1 MAGRPAALNG
11 CVDTDDHVS
20 PGEGGAPAPRGRR
33 GRAGRRF
40 ATGLAFIATGA
51 AVLSGLGWWSADAQA
66 RYADAATSYDEA
78 RDAYEDAAEEATSAR
93 RDADEA
99 VELAARYTAIDL
111 APAVDVAVADPLERA
126 AEELDGLDEPGA
138 SVDPVAPAVSDDS
151 GWPPALDEAG
161 ATLRVAAGQLDDRAD
176 TLEAYAGD
184 VAEATDRVE
193 TAGDELV
200 AAVAASRASVEAA
213 NPSARNADLL
223 AFRAAADAMATRVG
237 RWDAESVAQVE
248 SYVAAAALLAASNA
262 SEQQERAGGLDGQR
276 QDVEAFARSIA
287 GGVLLEFDWAPV
299 VNGYGGG
306 DSYGGWATVPGDVAP
321 QATISLSDS
330 IARDWATSAIPRA
343 VVVHEVGHAMSSKCR
358 ALFAPSTREESEAW
372 ATAWAIGMGYD
383 GPGNGES
390 LYGRP
395 SAELI
400 GLAATCR

>member
-1 MAGRPAALNG
+1 M
-11 CVDTDDHVS
+11 DTDDRVS
-20 PGEGGAPAPRGRR
+20 PGEGGAPAPGGRR
-33 GRAGRRF
+33 GRMPRRF
-40 ATGLAFIATGA
+40 AAGLAIIAAGA
-51 AVLSGLGWWSADAQA
+51 AVLSGLGWWSADARA
-66 RYADAATSYDEA
+66 RYADAATSYDDA
-78 RDAYEDAAEEATSAR
+78 RAAYEDAAEEARSAR

-99 VELAARYTAIDL
+99 VTLAARYTAIDL
-111 APAVDVAVADPLERA
+111 APVVDAVVADPLERA

-138 SVDPVAPAVSDDS
+138 SVQPVAPPASDDTA
-151 GWPPALDEAG
+151 WPPALDEAG
-161 ATLRVAAGQLDDRAD
+161 AALDVASRELDERAD
-176 TLEAYAGD
+176 ALEADAGD
-184 VAEATDRVE
+184 LREATDRVE
-193 TAGDELV
+193 SAGDGLV
-200 AAVAASRASVEAA
+200 AAVAASRASLEAA

-237 RWDAESVAQVE
+237 RWDAESAAHVE
-248 SYVAAAALLAASNA
+248 SYVAAAAVLAASNA
-262 SEQQERAGGLDGQR
+262 AELQERAGGLDGLR
-276 QDVEAFARSIA
+276 RDVEAFARSIA

-306 DSYGGWATVPGDVAP
+306 DSYGGWAAVPDDAAP

-395 SAELI
+395 SAALI
-400 GLAATCR
+400 ELAATCR